1 VASYVVRRIAQ
12 TLLVVAGVS
21 VLSFG
26 MMFLSGDPA
35 MVMAGESWTRQQ
47 VEEFRHQMG
56 FDRPWLAQYATFLA
70 NAVRGDFGTS
80 LRQHQPVF
88 RLIAER
94 LPATL
99 ELALAAMALTV
110 GLGVPLGIVAASRRD
125 TSLERLLMGVA
136 LFGQSL
142 PVFWLGLLLVMVFSV
157 GLQWF
162 PVAGRGGVAHLV
174 LPAVTLGLF
183 STAYTARMTR
193 SSMLEVLLTDYLRTA
208 RSKGL
213 AEPRVV
219 VRHGLRNALIP
230 ILTVVALQFGA
241 LLGGAVITETIFAW
255 PGVGRLVLQ
264 AIQGKDLPLVQAA
277 VMLLAVIFVALN
289 LCVDLLYAWVDP
301 RVRFE

>member
-1 VASYVVRRIAQ
+1 MTAYVARRVAQ
-12 TLLVVAGVS
+12 ALLVVAGVS
-21 VLSFG
+21 ILSFG
-26 MMFLSGDPA
+26 MMFLSGDPT
-35 MVMAGESWTRQQ
+35 MVMAGESWTRAQ

-56 FDRPWLAQYATFLA
+56 FDRPWLAQYGAFVA
-70 NAVRGDFGTS
+70 HAVRGDFGTS

-88 RLIAER
+88 HLIAER

-99 ELALAAMALTV
+99 ELAVAAMALTV
-110 GLGVPLGIVAASRRD
+110 GVGVPLGIAAASHRD
-125 TSLERLLMGVA
+125 TPLDRLLMGVA
-136 LFGQSL
+136 LLGQSL

-157 GLQWF
+157 GLEWF
-162 PVAGRGGVAHLV
+162 PVAGRGGAAHLV

-193 SSMLEVLLTDYLRTA
+193 SAMLDVLSTDYLRTA

-219 VRHGLRNALIP
+219 VGHGLRNAMIP
-230 ILTVVALQFGA
+230 ILTVVGLQFGA

-277 VMLLAVIFVALN
+277 VMLLAVMFVALN
-289 LCVDLLYAWVDP
+289 LCVDLLYAWIDP
-301 RVRFE
+301 RVRFG